1 MSGAK
6 SSGNS
11 QKMRRDLRFELLSLL
26 LLYKKKAFSYL
37 KNTEYT
43 VNMGVRLMGLREDL
57 KTRVLTADGAIGTLL
72 YSYGLDYC
80 HEEMNIVRPEI
91 IEKIHGE
98 YIAAGADIIQTN
110 TYGANAIKLAR
121 YGYESR
127 VKEFN
132 EAALQIAKRAAAP
145 GGQYVLATIGGIR
158 GISKSEATL
167 DEVLAAFKEQAEVL
181 LAGEPD
187 GFLLET
193 YSDFEELSHCVHLL
207 RSMTDLPIIAQ
218 VTMQEPGVLQNAMTL
233 NEALHDLERLG
244 ADVVGSNC
252 RLGPFHTIQAFE
264 GVNLPK
270 KAFLSAYPNAS
281 LLDIED
287 GRVVYES
294 ETDYFARAAVEL
306 VNQGVRLIGGC
317 CGTTPKHIA
326 AVKKRLANVQPIETK
341 AEKQG
346 HTQFV
351 RIPEPRKQEPLH
363 EKAKRERSVIV
374 ELDTPRHLEIDGFVE
389 GAKQLAKAGADV
401 IMMADNSLAS
411 PRISNIAMAAI
422 LKEQG
427 IRTLPHLTC
436 RDRNLIGLQSH
447 LMGLDALELHDILVV
462 TGDPTKVGDFP
473 GATSVY
479 DVSSM
484 ELISL
489 IKQLNQGSS
498 FTGKTLR
505 KQANFSVAAAFNPN
519 VRVLDRAVARLEK
532 KIEHG
537 ADYFISQPVYT
548 KEKIIEIYEATKH
561 LETPIYIGIMP
572 LTSSRSAEFLHHE
585 VPGIK
590 LSEEVLARMAACGD
604 DKEAATVEGVT
615 IAKELLETACEYFNG
630 IYLITPFLRYDMTLE
645 LMDYVKQYDV
655 ENKGVRSNV

>member
-1 MSGAK
+1 
-6 SSGNS
+6 
-11 QKMRRDLRFELLSLL
+11 
-26 LLYKKKAFSYL
+26 
-37 KNTEYT
+37 
-43 VNMGVRLMGLREDL
+43 MGLLEEL
-57 KTRVLTADGAIGTLL
+57 QTRVLTADGAIGTLL

-80 HEEMNIVRPEI
+80 HEEMNIARPDI

-110 TYGANAIKLAR
+110 TYGANRIKLAR
-121 YGYESR
+121 YGYENR
-127 VKEFN
+127 VFEFN
-132 EAALQIAKRAAAP
+132 EAALKIAKRAASLD
-145 GGQYVLATIGGIR
+145 GQYVLATIGGIR
-158 GISKSEATL
+158 GIRKSDATL
-167 DEVLAAFKEQAEVL
+167 DEILAAFQEQAEVL

-193 YSDFEELSHCVHLL
+193 YYDFEELSHCVHLL

-218 VTMQEPGVLQNAMTL
+218 VTMQEPGVLQNLMSL
-233 NEALHDLERLG
+233 NEAFHDLERLG
-244 ADVVGSNC
+244 ADIVGSNC

-264 GVNLPK
+264 GVNLPD

-326 AVKKRLANVQPIETK
+326 AVKKRLANMEPVETK
-341 AEKQG
+341 EAKPGQ
-346 HTQFV
+346 TQFV

-422 LKEQG
+422 LKEHG
-427 IRTLPHLTC
+427 IRSLPHLTC

-447 LMGLDALELHDILVV
+447 LMGLDALELHDILVI

-489 IKQLNQGSS
+489 IKQMNKGGS
-498 FTGKTLR
+498 FTGKSLR

-548 KEKIIEIYEATKH
+548 KEKIVEIYEATKH

-590 LSEEVLARMAACGD
+590 LSDEVLARMAACGD
-604 DKEAATVEGVT
+604 DKEAATAEGIA
-615 IAKELLETACEYFNG
+615 IAKELLDTACKYFNG

-645 LMDYVKQYDV
+645 LMDYVKQYDA
-655 ENKGVRSNV
+655 ESKGVQSNV

>member
-1 MSGAK
+1 M
-6 SSGNS
+6 N
-11 QKMRRDLRFELLSLL
+11 D
-26 LLYKKKAFSYL
+26 
-37 KNTEYT
+37 
-43 VNMGVRLMGLREDL
+43 GVDVMGLLEDL
-57 KTRVLTADGAIGTLL
+57 KTKVLTADGAIGTLL

-80 HEEMNIVRPEI
+80 HEEMNIARPEI
-91 IEKIHGE
+91 IEKIHSD

-121 YGYESR
+121 YGFEGR
-127 VKEFN
+127 VQEFN
-132 EAALQIAKRAAAP
+132 KAAIEIAKAAAAP

-158 GISKSEATL
+158 GIRKSDATL
-167 DEVLAAFKEQAEVL
+167 EEILRAFKEQVDVL
-181 LAGEPD
+181 LVGEPD

-193 YSDFEELSHCVHLL
+193 YYDFEELSHSVHLL
-207 RSMTDLPIIAQ
+207 RSLTDLPIIAQ
-218 VTMQEPGVLQNAMTL
+218 VTMQEPGVLLNGQSL

-244 ADVVGSNC
+244 ADIVGSNC

-264 GVNLPK
+264 GVNLPQN
-270 KAFLSAYPNAS
+270 AYLSAYPNAS
-281 LLDIED
+281 LLDVED

-294 ETDYFARAAVEL
+294 EADYFARAAVEL
-306 VNQGVRLIGGC
+306 VEQGVRLIGGC

-326 AVKKRLANVQPIETK
+326 ALKARLANVEPITTK
-341 AEKQG
+341 EKLLG
-346 HTQFV
+346 RTEFV
-351 RIPEPRKQEPLH
+351 RQAEPRKQEPLH

-389 GAKQLAKAGADV
+389 GAKQLARAGADV
-401 IMMADNSLAS
+401 VMMADNSLAS

-422 LKEQG
+422 LKEHG
-427 IRTLPHLTC
+427 IRSLPHLTC

-489 IKQLNQGSS
+489 IKQLNKGGS
-498 FTGKTLR
+498 FTGKSLR

-519 VRVLDRAVARLEK
+519 VRVLARAVARLEK

-537 ADYFISQPVYT
+537 ADYFISQPVYS
-548 KEKIIEIYEATKH
+548 KEKIVEIYEETKH

-590 LSEEVLARMAACGD
+590 LSDEVLARMAACGE
-604 DKEAATVEGVT
+604 DKEAATAEGIA
-615 IAKELLETACEYFNG
+615 IAKELLDTACQYFNG

-645 LMDYVKQYDV
+645 LMDYVKQLDA
-655 ENKGVRSNV
+655 NKKGVHINV

>member
-1 MSGAK
+1 M
-6 SSGNS
+6 
-11 QKMRRDLRFELLSLL
+11 SLL
-26 LLYKKKAFSYL
+26 Q
-37 KNTEYT
+37 
-43 VNMGVRLMGLREDL
+43 DL
-57 KTRVLTADGAIGTLL
+57 KTKVLTADGAIGTLL

-80 HEEMNIVRPEI
+80 HEEMNVARPEI

-121 YGYESR
+121 YGYEAR
-127 VKEFN
+127 VQEFN
-132 EAALQIAKRAAAP
+132 TAALKIGKRAAAP

-158 GISKSEATL
+158 GIRKSDATL
-167 DEVLAAFKEQAEVL
+167 EEILVAFKEQAEVL

-193 YSDFEELSHCVHLL
+193 YYDFEELAQSVELL
-207 RSMTDLPIIAQ
+207 RTLTNLPIIAQ
-218 VTMQEPGVLQNAMTL
+218 VTMQEAGILQNGMSL
-233 NEALHDLERLG
+233 NEALRDLERLG
-244 ADVVGSNC
+244 ADIVGSNC

-264 GVNLPK
+264 GVGLPET
-270 KAFLSAYPNAS
+270 AYLSAYPNAS
-281 LLDIED
+281 LLDVED

-294 ETDYFARAAVEL
+294 ETDYFARAAEEL
-306 VNQGVRLIGGC
+306 VKQGVRLIGGC

-326 AVKKRLANVQPIETK
+326 AAKKRLAKLAPIEEK
-341 AEKQG
+341 AETKG
-346 HTQFV
+346 RTEFV
-351 RIPEPRKQEPLH
+351 RVAEPRKHEPLH

-374 ELDTPRHLEIDGFVE
+374 ELDTPRHLEIEGFVE
-389 GAKQLAKAGADV
+389 GAKKLADAGADV

-422 LKEQG
+422 LKEYG
-427 IRTLPHLTC
+427 IRSLPHLTC

-489 IKQLNQGSS
+489 IKQLNEGGS
-498 FTGKTLR
+498 FTGKSLR

-519 VRVLDRAVARLEK
+519 VRVLDRAVQRLEK

-548 KEKIIEIYEATKH
+548 KEKIVEIYEATKH

-604 DKEAATVEGVT
+604 DKEAATQEGLA
-615 IAKELLETACEYFNG
+615 IAQELLDTACQYFNG
-630 IYLITPFLRYDMTLE
+630 IYLITPFLRYDMTLQ
-645 LMDYVKQYDV
+645 LMDYVKQYDA
-655 ENKGVRSNV
+655 EQKGEKTNV

>member
-1 MSGAK
+1 
-6 SSGNS
+6 
-11 QKMRRDLRFELLSLL
+11 
-26 LLYKKKAFSYL
+26 
-37 KNTEYT
+37 
-43 VNMGVRLMGLREDL
+43 MGLLEEL
-57 KTRVLTADGAIGTLL
+57 QTRVLTADGAIGTLL

-80 HEEMNIVRPEI
+80 HEEMNIARPDI
-91 IEKIHGE
+91 IEKIHSE

-110 TYGANAIKLAR
+110 TYGANRIKLAR
-121 YGYESR
+121 YGYENR
-127 VKEFN
+127 VLEFN
-132 EAALQIAKRAAAP
+132 EAALKIAKRAASLD
-145 GGQYVLATIGGIR
+145 GQYVLATIGGIR
-158 GISKSEATL
+158 GIRKSDATL
-167 DEVLAAFKEQAEVL
+167 DEILAAFQEQAEVL

-193 YSDFEELSHCVHLL
+193 YYDFEELSHCVHLL

-218 VTMQEPGVLQNAMTL
+218 VTMQEPGVLQNLMSL
-233 NEALHDLERLG
+233 NEAFHDLERLG
-244 ADVVGSNC
+244 ADIVGSNC

-264 GVNLPK
+264 GVNLPE

-326 AVKKRLANVQPIETK
+326 AVKKRLANMEPVDTK
-341 AEKQG
+341 EAKPGQ
-346 HTQFV
+346 TQFV

-422 LKEQG
+422 LKEHG
-427 IRTLPHLTC
+427 IRSLPHLTC

-447 LMGLDALELHDILVV
+447 LMGLDALELHDILVI

-489 IKQLNQGSS
+489 IKQLNKGGS
-498 FTGKTLR
+498 FTGKSLR

-548 KEKIIEIYEATKH
+548 KEKIVEIYEATKH

-590 LSEEVLARMAACGD
+590 LSDEVLARMAACGD
-604 DKEAATVEGVT
+604 DKEAATAEGIA
-615 IAKELLETACEYFNG
+615 IAKELLDTACKYFNG

-645 LMDYVKQYDV
+645 LMDYVKQYDA
-655 ENKGVRSNV
+655 ESKGVQSNV